1 MQVCETIHV
10 PEVEPEHVAGMFRDF
25 SKEELLRNDRG
36 ETPVET
42 KCPICQ
48 RGFVSEKELVAHCSE
63 CDEEQLRLK
72 QIKYSAL
79 VFAIIVARRGV
90 GRQ

>member
-25 SKEELLRNDRG
+25 SEEELLRNDRG
-36 ETPVET
+36 EAPVEM
-42 KCPICQ
+42 KCPICE

-63 CDEEQLRLK
+63 CDEEQSRLK
-72 QIKYSAL
+72 QIECSVL
-79 VFAIIVARRGV
+79 VFVMIEA
-90 GRQ
+90 